1 MNRFIHPL
9 LFLTLIL
16 GACSSTFPATDAA
29 PLAPET
35 PPPAATESTP
45 ETFPDSPAL
54 PIPRFISTVST
65 PHIDQ
70 SPLDLQSPTPASS
83 GGCGYQWA
91 YKDMPELN
99 PIFDE
104 AIKQLDPNAKAWATA
119 FGEDCIYADGHADFS
134 ALETDFYV
142 HKPANDLNDFESFGV
157 WIVDVM
163 KALDTIPPDLITG
176 AQPGFVEFSFIK
188 SEGEHIAVRVPIQ
201 TYRDEATGKDGEE
214 LFRMFYAQP

>member
-1 MNRFIHPL
+1 
-9 LFLTLIL
+9 
-16 GACSSTFPATDAA
+16 
-29 PLAPET
+29 
-35 PPPAATESTP
+35 
-45 ETFPDSPAL
+45 
-54 PIPRFISTVST
+54 
-65 PHIDQ
+65 
-70 SPLDLQSPTPASS
+70 
-83 GGCGYQWA
+83 
-91 YKDMPELN
+91 MPELN